1 MLNRLKKV
9 FNSIVSTVSTKTLS
23 RKELEEV
30 LNDFLYELIESDV
43 AYDVAEDIIATLVSE
58 LEGTKIKRGID
69 VKQYVQEVLKEKM
82 KKLLTNVEK
91 PEFENELLSLVKNER
106 PVIILMLGING
117 VGKTT
122 TIAKVAYRY
131 TRKLGLRVVISASD
145 TFRAGAQEQLEKH
158 ARNINVPIVKH
169 KYGSDPAAVAYDT
182 VMYAKSRGFH
192 VVIVDTAGR
201 MHTDSDLMDELR
213 KISRVVKP
221 HYKILIVDA
230 LTGNDAIEQA
240 KTFNEAV
247 GIDGLIVTKVDADVK
262 GGVIISLAHEVKKP
276 ILYVGTGQGYEDLDI
291 FTSEWF
297 IKKLFQ

>member
-43 AYDVAEDIIATLVSE
+43 AYDVAEDIIETLVGE
-58 LEGTKIKRGID
+58 LEGAKVKRGID

-106 PVIILMLGING
+106 PVIILMMGING

-182 VMYAKSRGFH
+182 VMYAKARGFH